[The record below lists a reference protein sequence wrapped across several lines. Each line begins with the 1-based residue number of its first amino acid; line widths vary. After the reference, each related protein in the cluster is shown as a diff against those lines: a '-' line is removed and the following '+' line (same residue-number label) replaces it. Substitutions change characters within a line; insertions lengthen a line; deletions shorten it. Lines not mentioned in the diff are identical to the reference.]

1 MRRIRERTE
10 GIQESARS
18 GGDVGVVPDE
28 KWIQG
33 EVSDGVKGERVS
45 WKESWRAGVSG
56 GDAGR
61 TDVAAARRPQKGS
74 MRMGALGAKE

>member
-33 EVSDGVKGERVS
+33 EVSDGVQGERVS
-45 WKESWRAGVSG
+45 GKESWWAGVSG
-56 GDAGR
+56 VEAGR
-61 TDVAAARRPQKGS
+61 RHVAASRRPQKGS
-74 MRMGALGAKE
+74 MRTGALEAKE